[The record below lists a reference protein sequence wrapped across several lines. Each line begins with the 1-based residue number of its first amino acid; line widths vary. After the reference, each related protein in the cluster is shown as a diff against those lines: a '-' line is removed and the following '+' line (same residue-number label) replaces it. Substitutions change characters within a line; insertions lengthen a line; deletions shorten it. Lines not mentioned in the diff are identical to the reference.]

1 MAARETVRS
10 KLDRLRGRSA
20 RGEQVSVD
28 ASALLRF
35 ADGGIHGLLA
45 AVLAGAAVF
54 GSYAPFG
61 VALVG
66 AAGSG
71 VCGAAALVGAC
82 FGYLTLMG
90 FPSGLRYLSAAMLTF
105 AVSFAFYDVKLLR
118 RPWAMPLVAGL
129 FNGITGFIYLSEAGW
144 RTADVIYFFTECL
157 LTVAASWCYRQL
169 LLPLRT
175 GRGEGA
181 VTPQR
186 RASLA
191 VLLCTVLMSLSGL
204 YLFEDISLG
213 RALAVTAVI
222 AAAWQGGCAAGAVLG
237 VPVGL
242 SLDLAANGAPLY
254 AMAYGLSG
262 LAAGSFG
269 GKGRLGAALA
279 YVLANGASV
288 LWTWDKG
295 LPISLLYEVFL
306 GSVAFLLLPERP
318 LRRLGVWLTPEQ
330 PAARTGD
337 RRARDQVQRRLEQAA
352 QAFRTL

>member
-54 GSYAPFG
+54 GSYAPLG
-61 VALVG
+61 VARVG

-90 FPSGLRYLSAAMLTF
+90 FPGGLRYLSAAMLTF

-191 VLLCTVLMSLSGL
+191 VLL
-204 YLFEDISLG
+204 LFLAPSVMMIFTADK
-213 RALAVTAVI
+213 AVT
-222 AAAWQGGCAAGAVLG
+222 
-237 VPVGL
+237 
-242 SLDLAANGAPLY
+242 
-254 AMAYGLSG
+254 
-262 LAAGSFG
+262 
-269 GKGRLGAALA
+269 
-279 YVLANGASV
+279 
-288 LWTWDKG
+288 
-295 LPISLLYEVFL
+295 EL
-306 GSVAFLLLPERP
+306 GSVILRIFAAEFRQRYYCRNRSSRVFL
-318 LRRLGVWLTPEQ
+318 
-330 PAARTGD
+330 
-337 RRARDQVQRRLEQAA
+337 
-352 QAFRTL
+352 